1 MRILEGDQ
9 IIMRIFVN
17 EGDKIHGKAL
27 YHEIVEVLR
36 AEKAAGATVVR
47 AIAGF
52 GPDTQ
57 LHTASLLTLS
67 KNLPI
72 IIEVIDS
79 EENISKMRPKVEEVI
94 TEGLITLEKVHV
106 ARYSTKKAKD

>member
-1 MRILEGDQ
+1 MRVLEGDQ

-27 YHEIVEVLR
+27 YHEIVDVLR
-36 AEKAAGATVVR
+36 NEKAAGATVVR

-52 GPDTQ
+52 GPDTK

-67 KNLPI
+67 KDLPI

-79 EENISKMRPKVEEVI
+79 EENISRMRPAVEEI
-94 TEGLITLEKVHV
+94 IGDGMITLEKVHV
-106 ARYSTKKAKD
+106 ARYVKTNPKG

>member
-17 EGDKIHGKAL
+17 EGDKIHSKAT
-27 YHEIVEVLR
+27 YHEIVDILR
-36 AEKAAGATVVR
+36 NERAAGATVVR

-52 GPDTQ
+52 GPDTK
-57 LHTASLLTLS
+57 LHTANLLTLS
-67 KNLPI
+67 KDLPI

-79 EENISKMRPKVEEVI
+79 EKNISRMRPKIEDVI
-94 TEGLITLEKVHV
+94 GDGMITLEKVHV
-106 ARYSTKKAKD
+106 VRYSKSNPDD

>member
-1 MRILEGDQ
+1 MRILEGDR

-27 YHEIVEVLR
+27 YHEIVKILR
-36 AEKAAGATVVR
+36 GEKAAGATVVR

-52 GPDTQ
+52 GPDTK

-72 IIEVIDS
+72 IIEVIDTQ
-79 EENISKMRPKVEEVI
+79 ENISRMRAKIEDI
-94 TEGLITLEKVHV
+94 IGDGMITLEKVHV
-106 ARYSTKKAKD
+106 ARYAKTAN

>member
-17 EGDKIHGKAL
+17 EGDKLHGKTL
-27 YHEIVEVLR
+27 YHEMVDVLR
-36 AEKAAGATVVR
+36 NEKAAGVTVIR

-57 LHTASLLTLS
+57 LHTASILTLS
-67 KNLPI
+67 QDLPI
-72 IIEVIDS
+72 IIEVIDT
-79 EENISKMRPKVEEVI
+79 EQNISKIRPKIEEII
-94 TEGLITLEKVHV
+94 TEGMITLEKVHV
-106 ARYSTKKAKD
+106 AKYTAAKVKS

>member
-1 MRILEGDQ
+1 MRIQEGQ
-9 IIMRIFVN
+9 QFLMRIFVN

-27 YHEIVEVLR
+27 YHEIVDVLR
-36 AEKAAGATVVR
+36 NEKAAGATVVR

-52 GPDTQ
+52 GADTK
-57 LHTASLLTLS
+57 LHTASILTLS

-72 IIEVIDS
+72 IIEVIDT

-94 TEGLITLEKVHV
+94 TEGIITLEKVHV
-106 ARYSTKKAKD
+106 AKYSKK

>member
-17 EGDKIHGKAL
+17 EGDKNHGKAL

-36 AEKAAGATVVR
+36 NKKAAGATVVR

-52 GPDTQ
+52 GPDTK
-57 LHTASLLTLS
+57 LHTASILTLS
-67 KNLPI
+67 KDLPI
-72 IIEVIDS
+72 IIEVIDT
-79 EENISKMRPKVEEVI
+79 EENISRMRPKVEEVI
-94 TEGLITLEKVHV
+94 TEGIITLEKVHV
-106 ARYSTKKAKD
+106 AKYSKK